1 MQSKTTLADS
11 LELFLL
17 DAASRNLTSATQA
30 FYRSYLSR
38 YIDWCNKQGVTTLA
52 DLTPHHVRRYLV
64 ESREGGL
71 SSQYQNNQARA
82 IRAWLNYCVR
92 DELLEKSPMSNVKM
106 PKIQRKILSAYTEDE
121 LAAILDSCPTVRDTA
136 LVLVL
141 LDSGVRSAEL
151 LALNVGDINL
161 SDGTVIVQDGKGQKG
176 RITHIGTKTRKALL
190 RYLLERGKPGN
201 NEPLFVGQLRGTRL
215 TSTGIVQL
223 MNRLKVASGVKEV
236 TAHKFRRTMA
246 ITCLRNGM
254 NVHVLARMLG
264 HVDIGILR
272 QYLDIAQSD
281 TATAHKQS
289 GPVDNL

>member
-1 MQSKTTLADS
+1 MQSKTTLTDS

-17 DAASRNLTSATQA
+17 DAASRNLTAATQT
-30 FYRSYLSR
+30 FYRSKLNR
-38 YIDWCNKQGVTTLA
+38 FITWCNEQGVTALA

-64 ESREGGL
+64 EARESGL
-71 SSQYQNNQARA
+71 SSQYQNNLARA

-92 DELLEKSPMSNVKM
+92 DELLERSPMSNVKM

-121 LAAILDSCPTVRDTA
+121 VAAILDSCPTLRDTA
-136 LVLVL
+136 LVLLL

-151 LALNVGDINL
+151 LALNVGDVNL
-161 SDGTVIVQDGKGQKG
+161 TDGTVQVIDGKGQKG
-176 RITHIGTKTRKALL
+176 RVTHIGTRTRKAVL
-190 RYLLERGKPGN
+190 RYLLERGKPADH
-201 NEPLFVGQLRGTRL
+201 EPLFVGQKRGTRL

-223 MNRLKVASGVKEV
+223 MSRLQAASGVAEV

-254 NVHVLARMLG
+254 NVHVLARVLG
-264 HVDIGILR
+264 HADIGVLR

-281 TATAHKQS
+281 TAAAHKQS